1 MQQQSDTL
9 FWKFVSSSFW
19 AAEFRHIWYCF
30 LGPENY
36 MRNRKKMSMAVTL
49 VFLSSLKA
57 RHFQTM
63 EWSHIWISKA
73 HEISFSVISN
83 NEIVGGMG
91 FFRPHH
97 DVSAWPSFW
106 RGINSG
112 RMFRTRSLFLSAS
125 IAHSASIYLYST
137 SQFRIFNFMFKSILE
152 FWNPMGSIKIFF
164 ELLKQNNFEIWD
176 LIKFQTWDLE
186 IF

>member
-1 MQQQSDTL
+1 MCSIVFIISCLSLSSLSRNFT
-9 FWKFVSSSFW
+9 KFFCRHFITKPQRLWWIYVRSCIWSVWHTFLKICVFFILST
-19 AAEFRHIWYCF
+19 AEFRHIWYCF

-97 DVSAWPSFW
+97 DFSA
-106 RGINSG
+106 
-112 RMFRTRSLFLSAS
+112 
-125 IAHSASIYLYST
+125 
-137 SQFRIFNFMFKSILE
+137 
-152 FWNPMGSIKIFF
+152 
-164 ELLKQNNFEIWD
+164 
-176 LIKFQTWDLE
+176 
-186 IF
+186 